1 MQERILIAPNGTE
14 FLRMLARNGI
24 STLGLRI
31 MQPLELAQFALM
43 RSGLPIAEKQ
53 ITPDTEAVLIWR
65 FLKEIPYF
73 QNASCHDAQD
83 LADALRMLRLQITE
97 HERESI
103 AAGLRDS
110 PFAEKNAALLDIYD
124 RYAAALQQEKLIDA
138 IGVLRR
144 AVSEAKQLPCECM
157 ILREY
162 PLALLEQA
170 LADRVSNGTC
180 KTISLCELL
189 QKPEKAFTMPQ
200 ITESYGAANEV
211 EAVIG
216 SIYRNKLPLDQCT
229 IAVTDTAAY
238 APLLFE
244 YAARFAIPVTF
255 GCGLPVTM
263 TQPACVL
270 RDYRNW
276 LTSGHCGIDAL
287 TALICGSGFDT
298 AQFLADFGISG
309 RTQLDRFL
317 QTAGNMRL
325 SNDAEENRKRIAAY
339 QASAERDEALV
350 SQLNAVF
357 VEMGMGCTE
366 LIRRYAKIRKNA
378 LGKLDTAARNKICDR
393 MERFAAMTDEP
404 AYTLISDLLQVR
416 ICPKNSREGML
427 HITTVSGTLTCLR
440 QNLFVMGLSAEQF
453 PGEPRENYVLLDNE
467 LSAFGAQAP
476 TSLNRIRQTQE
487 MLHHLLKTAA
497 TLNVRTEL
505 SYCGY
510 DTAELKANNASS
522 VLYALYLE
530 AGGTDEKAF
539 NASIRHTGYFSQE
552 LPGLTEIGRAYLQGE
567 KVAAPA
573 AEQPEPETLPDV
585 TGNLR
590 FVSPSSVETFLTCP
604 KMFCYEKIMGMKEPE
619 QDDVFQVISPIAF
632 GNLAHEAMAY
642 LYRRQT
648 DKDEF
653 LKNAE
658 QIFERFLA
666 ERPPM
671 NQNDAE
677 QYRHDFMQAI
687 ENGFDGMEGLHIE
700 EAEQTLTV
708 EYECSLTVSGRLDAL
723 AKMPD
728 GTYRVID
735 YKTGKK
741 ISHTENDLYSC
752 IQVILYADMLSRSG
766 KQVQSGEYRYLRSG
780 KTIPCNYTPDR
791 AERIQNLMNSI
802 ADAMRT
808 NQYPANASKDNCKYC
823 PYIQFCEEGSAI

>member
-14 FLRMLARNGI
+14 LLRMLARNGI

-53 ITPDTEAVLIWR
+53 ITPDTEAALIWR

-73 QNASCHDAQD
+73 QTASCHDAQN

-103 AAGLRDS
+103 AAGLQDS

-138 IGVLRR
+138 VGVLRR
-144 AVSEAKQLPCECM
+144 AVSDAKQLPCECM

-180 KTISLCELL
+180 KTVSLCDLL
-189 QKPEKAFTMPQ
+189 HKPEKALAMPQ

-216 SIYRNKLPLDQCT
+216 SIYQNKLPLDQCT
-229 IAVTDTAAY
+229 VAVTDTAAY

-255 GCGLPVTM
+255 GCGLPATM

-287 TALICGSGFDT
+287 TTLICGSGFDT
-298 AQFLADFGISG
+298 AQFCEDFGI
-309 RTQLDRFL
+309 TQLSCFL

-357 VEMGMGCTE
+357 VEMGMDCDK

-404 AYTLISDLLQVR
+404 ADTLISDLLQVR
-416 ICPKNSREGML
+416 ICPENSREGAL
-427 HITTVSGTLTCLR
+427 HVTTISGALTSLR

-453 PGEPRENYVLLDNE
+453 PGEPRENYLLLDNE
-467 LSAFGAQAP
+467 LSAFSEQAP

-487 MLHHLLKTAA
+487 LLHHLLRMAA
-497 TLNVRTEL
+497 SLNVRTEL

-530 AGGTDEKAF
+530 AGGTDENTF
-539 NASIRHTGYFSQE
+539 TDLIRHTGYFSQE

-567 KVAAPA
+567 KVAAPD
-573 AEQPEPETLPDV
+573 AEQPETLPDV

-619 QDDVFQVISPIAF
+619 QDDVFQVISPTTF

-642 LYRRQT
+642 LCGRQP

-653 LKNAE
+653 LVNAK

-671 NQNDAE
+671 NPNDAE

-700 EAEQTLTV
+700 EVEQTLTA
-708 EYECSLTVSGRLDAL
+708 EYECGLTVSGRLDAL
-723 AKMPD
+723 AKLPD

-735 YKTGKK
+735 YKSGTK
-741 ISHTENDLYSC
+741 INHTENDLYAC
-752 IQVILYADMLSRSG
+752 IQVMLYADMLNRSG

-791 AERIQNLMNSI
+791 AGLIQNLLNRIEESL
-802 ADAMRT
+802 RT
-808 NQYPANASKDNCKYC
+808 NQYPANASKDNCQDC
-823 PYIQFCEEGSAI
+823 PYKQICEEGGAIKC

>member
-14 FLRMLARNGI
+14 LLRMLARNGI

-43 RSGLPIAEKQ
+43 RSSLPSAEKQ
-53 ITPDTEAVLIWR
+53 ITPDTEAALIWR
-65 FLKEIPYF
+65 FLKEILYF
-73 QNASCHDAQD
+73 KNASCHDAQD
-83 LADALRMLRLQITE
+83 LADALRMLRLQITD

-103 AAGLRDS
+103 AAGLQDS
-110 PFAEKNAALLDIYD
+110 PFTEKNAALLYVYD
-124 RYAAALQQEKLIDA
+124 RYTAALQQEKLTDA
-138 IGVLRR
+138 VGILRR
-144 AVSEAKQLPCECM
+144 AASEAGPLSCECL

-162 PLALLEQA
+162 PLAPLEQA
-170 LADRVSNGTC
+170 LADRGSNGTC
-180 KTISLCELL
+180 KTVSLCDLL
-189 QKPEKAFTMPQ
+189 QKTVKAPAMPQ

-229 IAVTDTAAY
+229 IAVTDAAAY

-298 AQFLADFGISG
+298 SQFCADFRIT
-309 RTQLDRFL
+309 RLDRFL
-317 QTAGNMRL
+317 QTAGNQRL
-325 SNDAEENRKRIAAY
+325 SNDTEENQKRIAAY
-339 QASAERDEALV
+339 RASAERDEALI
-350 SQLNAVF
+350 SQLHAVF
-357 VEMGMGCTE
+357 VEMGMNCAE

-393 MERFAAMTDEP
+393 MERFATMTEEP
-404 AYTLISDLLQVR
+404 ADTLISDLLQMR
-416 ICPKNSREGML
+416 ICPENSREGAL
-427 HITTVSGTLTCLR
+427 HVTAISDALTSLR

-453 PGEPRENYVLLDNE
+453 PGEPMENYLLLDNE
-467 LSAFGAQAP
+467 LSAFGEQAP

-487 MLHHLLKTAA
+487 MLHHLLRTAA
-497 TLNVRTEL
+497 ALDVRTEL

-522 VLYALYLE
+522 VLYALYLD

-552 LPGLTEIGRAYLQGE
+552 LPGLTEIGLAYLQGE

-590 FVSPSSVETFLTCP
+590 FVSPSSAETFLTCP
-604 KMFCYEKIMGMKEPE
+604 KKFCYKEIMGMKESE
-619 QDDVFQVISPIAF
+619 QDDVFQVISPITF

-642 LYRRQT
+642 LCGRQP

-653 LKNAE
+653 LENAA
-658 QIFERFLA
+658 QIFERYLT
-666 ERPPM
+666 ERPTM
-671 NQNDAE
+671 NPNDAE
-677 QYRHDFMQAI
+677 QYRHDFMQAA
-687 ENGFDGMEGLHIE
+687 ENGFDGMEGLRIE
-700 EAEQTLTV
+700 EAEA
-708 EYECSLTVSGRLDAL
+708 EISAKYECGLTVSGRLDAL
-723 AKMPD
+723 AKLPD

-735 YKTGKK
+735 YKSDTK
-741 ISHTENDLYSC
+741 INHTENDLYAC
-752 IQVILYADMLSRSG
+752 IQVMLYADMLSRSG

-780 KTIPCNYTPDR
+780 RTIPCNYTPER
-791 AERIQNLMNSI
+791 AGLIQNLLNRIEESL
-802 ADAMRT
+802 RT
-808 NQYPANASKDNCKYC
+808 NQYPANASKDKVVQSNADDH
-823 PYIQFCEEGSAI
+823 GTG

>member
-14 FLRMLARNGI
+14 LLRMLAQNGI
-24 STLGLRI
+24 SNLGLRI

-53 ITPDTEAVLIWR
+53 ITPDTEAALIWR

-73 QNASCHDAQD
+73 QNASSHDAQD

-103 AAGLRDS
+103 AAGLQDS

-124 RYAAALQQEKLIDA
+124 RYAAALQQEKLTDA
-138 IGVLRR
+138 VGILRR
-144 AVSEAKQLPCECM
+144 AISEAVPLSCECL
-157 ILREY
+157 ILREF
-162 PLALLEQA
+162 PLAPLEQT
-170 LADRVSNGTC
+170 LINRVSNGTC
-180 KTISLCELL
+180 KTVSLCELL

-200 ITESYGAANEV
+200 ITERYGAANEV

-229 IAVTDTAAY
+229 IAMTDTAAY

-298 AQFLADFGISG
+298 AQFCEDFGI
-309 RTQLDRFL
+309 TQLSCFL

-339 QASAERDEALV
+339 QASAERDEVLV
-350 SQLNAVF
+350 SQLYAVF
-357 VEMGMGCTE
+357 VEMGMDCAE

-404 AYTLISDLLQVR
+404 ADTLISDLLQMR
-416 ICPKNSREGML
+416 ICPENSHEGML
-427 HITTVSGTLTCLR
+427 HITTISGALTSLR
-440 QNLFVMGLSAEQF
+440 QNLFVMGLSSEQF
-453 PGEPRENYVLLDNE
+453 PGEPRENYLLLDNE
-467 LSAFGAQAP
+467 LSAFGEQAL

-487 MLHHLLKTAA
+487 VLHHLLRTSAA
-497 TLNVRTEL
+497 LNVRTEL
-505 SYCGY
+505 SYCSY

-530 AGGTDEKAF
+530 AGGTDENTF
-539 NASIRHTGYFSQE
+539 TDLIRHTGYFSQDI
-552 LPGLTEIGRAYLQGE
+552 PGLTEIGRAYLQGE

-590 FVSPSSVETFLTCP
+590 SVTPSSVETFLTCP

-619 QDDVFQVISPIAF
+619 QDDVFQVISPFTF

-642 LYRRQT
+642 LCGRQP
-648 DKDEF
+648 DKEE
-653 LKNAE
+653 LLENAE
-658 QIFERFLA
+658 QIFDRFLK

-671 NQNDAE
+671 NPNDAE
-677 QYRHDFMQAI
+677 QYRLDFMQAV
-687 ENGFDGMEGLHIE
+687 ENGFDGMEGLRIE
-700 EAEQTLTV
+700 EAEA
-708 EYECSLTVSGRLDAL
+708 EISAKYECGLTVSGRLDAL
-723 AKMPD
+723 AKLPD

-735 YKTGKK
+735 YKSGKK
-741 ISHTENDLYSC
+741 ISHTENDLYAC
-752 IQVILYADMLSRSG
+752 IQVMLYTDMLNRSG

-791 AERIQNLMNSI
+791 AVLIQNLLNRIEESL
-802 ADAMRT
+802 RT
-808 NQYPANASKDNCKYC
+808 NQYPANASKNTCQDCKYK
-823 PYIQFCEEGSAI
+823 QFCEEGGAIKC